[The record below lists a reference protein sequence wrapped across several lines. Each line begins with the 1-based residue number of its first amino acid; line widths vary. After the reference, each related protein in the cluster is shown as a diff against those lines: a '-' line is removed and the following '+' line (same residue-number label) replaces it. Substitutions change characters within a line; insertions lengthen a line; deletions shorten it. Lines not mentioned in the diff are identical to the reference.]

1 MKMKIYNTL
10 EKQVSPTAV
19 ALGYF
24 DGVHIGHQKVLKKTA
39 KFKKEGLIPTV
50 FTFSSNPKSEIMKIP
65 EKKIFSMDEK
75 QNAMQ
80 NLGIEIMYVTDFSKI
95 KNMSAEQF
103 VREVLFKT
111 LNAKVVI
118 CGFNYHF
125 GAGGI
130 ADATDLKR
138 ICLDYGITTKIVNP
152 VLFNKSPV
160 SSTRIR
166 KALLEGNTFELQYM
180 LRK

>member
-1 MKMKIYNTL
+1 MKVYNAL
-10 EKQVSPTAV
+10 EKQSLPTAV

-24 DGVHIGHQKVLKKTA
+24 DGVHIGHQKVLKKTV
-39 KFKKEGLIPTV
+39 KFKKNNLIPTV
-50 FTFSSNPKSEIMKIP
+50 FTFSSNPKSEIMKTP
-65 EKKIFSMDEK
+65 EKKIFSMAEK
-75 QNAMQ
+75 QSAME
-80 NLGIEIMYVTDFSKI
+80 NLGIEIMYVTDFLKI

-103 VREVLFKT
+103 VREILFKT
-111 LNAKVVI
+111 LNAKVVV

-130 ADATDLKR
+130 SDATDLKR
-138 ICLDYGITTKIVNP
+138 ICMDYGITTKIVNP
-152 VLFNKSPV
+152 VLFNKTPV

-166 KALLEGNTFELQYM
+166 KALMEGNAFDLQNM

>member
-1 MKMKIYNTL
+1 MKIYNTL
-10 EKQVSPTAV
+10 ERQEIPTAV

-24 DGVHIGHQKVLKKTA
+24 DGIHIGHQKVLKKTV
-39 KFKKEGLIPTV
+39 KFKKEGLAPTV
-50 FTFSSNPKSEIMKIP
+50 FTFSSNPKSEIMKSP
-65 EKKIFSMDEK
+65 EKKIFSTAEK
-75 QNAMQ
+75 QGAMQ
-80 NLGIEIMYVTDFSKI
+80 NLGIEIMYISDFLKI

-103 VREVLFKT
+103 VREILFKT
-111 LNAKVVI
+111 LNAKAVV

-130 ADATDLKR
+130 ADAMDLKK
-138 ICLDYGITTKIVNP
+138 ICLDYGIKSKIINP

-166 KALLEGNTFELQYM
+166 KALAEGNTFELQNM
-180 LRK
+180 LKK

>member
-1 MKMKIYNTL
+1 
-10 EKQVSPTAV
+10 
-19 ALGYF
+19 
-24 DGVHIGHQKVLKKTA
+24 
-39 KFKKEGLIPTV
+39 
-50 FTFSSNPKSEIMKIP
+50 MKIP

-166 KALLEGNTFELQYM
+166 KALLEGNTFELQNM